1 MRIGALLVASL
12 FAAALAVSAAPSA
25 HAAILVNID
34 KNAQRMT
41 VAVDGE
47 TRYVWPVSTGRRGY
61 DTPNGTFKVNRMDA
75 DHLSQEW
82 DNAPMPHTMFFDM
95 RGHAIHG
102 FSDVKHLGLPVSH
115 GCVRLAPTNA
125 ATLFALVQAQ
135 SMKETTVVVS
145 GEAPAGS
152 GQEMVRRR
160 APAQEAAAQP
170 PVPPPGYDGYQP
182 EPPRPYDAQGY
193 YRPQPPPAI
202 PASAAAAITGSR
214 NITGRRS
221 RSPITASSSLITH
234 SSSRPISRRNRRRR
248 NITGCSLT
256 TGTEATGSRD
266 RPLDSRGAAAYRDIQ
281 RKAAGVERPRRANP
295 RRAKGCNALLIY
307 PRFEADTFWNFTR
320 TAEVF
325 GAKYPAPPLG
335 LITLAALLPPSWS
348 LRLVNRNT
356 EELSDDDLDWADLVL
371 TGGMLPQGGD
381 TLDVIDLCRARGK
394 PVAVGGPSVTSTPD
408 FYRTADFRILGEAE
422 GIIDTFVEA
431 WEAGAREGVFE
442 AEKFQVDVTK
452 SPIPRFDLLKFD
464 DYLHIG
470 VQFSRGCPFT
480 CEFCDIIELYGRV
493 PRAKTNAQMLAEL
506 DELYRL
512 GYRGHVDFVDDNLIG
527 NKKAVKAFLPELA
540 TWLDAH
546 DCPFEFTTEASI
558 NLADDAELLRL
569 LNRANFVGVFIGIE
583 SPDPATLIAMRK
595 KQNTRRNIAE
605 SIHKVYAAGLFVTA
619 GFIIGFD
626 TETRSMAD
634 AMIDL
639 IEEAA
644 IPVCM
649 VGLLYALP
657 NTQLTRRLEAEG
669 RLHPFPERANVKSAD
684 QCTMGL
690 NFTTLRPRQEILA
703 DYVHVLE
710 RIYDPAAYAGRLL
723 RLTKMLD
730 NSGRK
735 QQRTRAEHSRHKLGS
750 LEIVHRIM
758 TNLPEPR
765 DMFRRTL
772 TQCMAS
778 NPASIRWIVAM
789 MALYLHVGPYSR
801 DVIGRIEAMATTLE
815 PAAEHA
821 MAERSM
827 TEPLRIERASPSF
840 AV

>member
-1 MRIGALLVASL
+1 
-12 FAAALAVSAAPSA
+12 
-25 HAAILVNID
+25 
-34 KNAQRMT
+34 
-41 VAVDGE
+41 
-47 TRYVWPVSTGRRGY
+47 
-61 DTPNGTFKVNRMDA
+61 
-75 DHLSQEW
+75 
-82 DNAPMPHTMFFDM
+82 
-95 RGHAIHG
+95 
-102 FSDVKHLGLPVSH
+102 
-115 GCVRLAPTNA
+115 
-125 ATLFALVQAQ
+125 
-135 SMKETTVVVS
+135 
-145 GEAPAGS
+145 
-152 GQEMVRRR
+152 
-160 APAQEAAAQP
+160 
-170 PVPPPGYDGYQP
+170 
-182 EPPRPYDAQGY
+182 
-193 YRPQPPPAI
+193 
-202 PASAAAAITGSR
+202 
-214 NITGRRS
+214 
-221 RSPITASSSLITH
+221 
-234 SSSRPISRRNRRRR
+234 
-248 NITGCSLT
+248 
-256 TGTEATGSRD
+256 
-266 RPLDSRGAAAYRDIQ
+266 
-281 RKAAGVERPRRANP
+281 VERP

-558 NLADDAELLRL
+558 NLADDDALLAL
-569 LNRANFVGVFIGIE
+569 MQAANFFTVFVGIE
-583 SPDPATLIAMRK
+583 SPDPATLVSMQK
-595 KQNTRRNIAE
+595 KQNTRRVLAD
-605 SIHKVYAAGLFVTA
+605 SVHKIYRAGMVVHA
-619 GFIIGFD
+619 GFIVGFD
-626 TETRSMAD
+626 SEKDSIAA
-634 AMIDL
+634 AMVEC
-639 IEEAA
+639 IEAAA

-649 VGLLYALP
+649 VGLLFALP
-657 NTQLTRRLEAEG
+657 NTQLTRRLEKEG
-669 RLHPFPERANVKSAD
+669 RLMSEAEVTDLLELGGGD
-684 QCTMGL
+684 QCAVGL
-690 NFTTLRPRQEILA
+690 NFQTARPRGEILLDLKQILQQVYNPDA
-703 DYVHVLE
+703 FFGRVRKVARMLDRPKLDKRRSTEMAERIFGVSPFDLIAAGRICWRALRQPRLLRHFLGALLETARKNPRALDSVFTMALLYFHLGTFAAQVVSVLE
-710 RIYDPAAYAGRLL
+710 RRLEMLPAEERGALSLPIGV
-723 RLTKMLD
+723 
-730 NSGRK
+730 RK
-735 QQRTRAEHSRHKLGS
+735 AEL
-750 LEIVHRIM
+750 
-758 TNLPEPR
+758 
-765 DMFRRTL
+765 
-772 TQCMAS
+772 
-778 NPASIRWIVAM
+778 
-789 MALYLHVGPYSR
+789 
-801 DVIGRIEAMATTLE
+801 
-815 PAAEHA
+815 AAVE
-821 MAERSM
+821 
-827 TEPLRIERASPSF
+827 
-840 AV
+840 